1 MFTKRKRKTFVEKRV
16 DKKDHTATILAS
28 VIVGAWVTIQFFLLT
43 HVIDVDMREIV
54 IRTLGTLDTTLG
66 LVISYY
72 FGSSKSSQDK
82 DSTIRNMT
90 VEAPPNTQRAN
101 TANTAH

>member
-1 MFTKRKRKTFVEKRV
+1 MFKRRRKTFVEKRV

-90 VEAPPNTQRAN
+90 IEAPPVQKAN
-101 TANTAH
+101 TANSSVH